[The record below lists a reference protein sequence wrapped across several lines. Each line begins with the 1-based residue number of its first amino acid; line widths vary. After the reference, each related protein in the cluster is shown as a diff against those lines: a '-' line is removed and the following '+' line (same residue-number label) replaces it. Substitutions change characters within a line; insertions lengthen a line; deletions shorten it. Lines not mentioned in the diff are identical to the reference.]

1 MNGVES
7 KLEQRKRTGRK
18 LEHIAVDEK
27 VKMVEPDGGAGET
40 GDELLWGAGSYVC
53 KADEGVRN
61 LLGKKVTWRNA
72 WIRGEEL
79 QLDEHEEQ
87 RRIEPMDCE

>member
-27 VKMVEPDGGAGET
+27 VKMVETGAWEPGET
-40 GDELLWGAGSYVC
+40 GDELPWGAGG
-53 KADEGVRN
+53 AR
-61 LLGKKVTWRNA
+61 LMKV
-72 WIRGEEL
+72 
-79 QLDEHEEQ
+79 
-87 RRIEPMDCE
+87 

>member
-40 GDELLWGAGSYVC
+40 GDEELLWGAGC
-53 KADEGVRN
+53 ARQM
-61 LLGKKVTWRNA
+61 KV
-72 WIRGEEL
+72 
-79 QLDEHEEQ
+79 
-87 RRIEPMDCE
+87 

>member
-40 GDELLWGAGSYVC
+40 GDEELLWVGSRVC

-61 LLGKKVTWRNA
+61 LLGKKVTW
-72 WIRGEEL
+72 IRGEEL
-79 QLDEHEEQ
+79 QVDEHKEQ
-87 RRIEPMDCE
+87 WRIEPMGYE